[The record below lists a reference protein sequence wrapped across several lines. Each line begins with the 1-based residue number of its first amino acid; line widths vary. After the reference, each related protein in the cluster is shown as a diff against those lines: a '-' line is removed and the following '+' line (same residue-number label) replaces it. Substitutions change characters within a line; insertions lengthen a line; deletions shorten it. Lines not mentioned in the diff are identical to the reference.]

1 MNTDM
6 TYWQTFKILFVGLVL
21 APIDPDRVEEIVDG
35 LWVVICALF
44 RILLRLILL
53 ITFPLSVP
61 LIAWYIQSIRRQ
73 TRERRRNAKL
83 KRDNNVTSS

>member
-6 TYWQTFKILFVGLVL
+6 TYWQTFKILFVGLILV
-21 APIDPDRVEEIVDG
+21 PIDADRIEEIVDG

-44 RILLRLILL
+44 RILLRLIVL